1 MTGRKQDPYSRI
13 SRQVCRKPRRSR
25 GAIAPAGWDE
35 FSRRC
40 DLAGGARPPGVGWDD
55 EDDRTVGKRRTEGR
69 MAIDLSLFN
78 SSVTTLLDH
87 LTQYHGDDAELET
100 YVICA
105 RVKSPDIP
113 GGSGLNWIV
122 NPGGEKLAGGLLREV
137 LKAVEGNGGNG
148 NRHGPPS

>member
-1 MTGRKQDPYSRI
+1 MASYGK
-13 SRQVCRKPRRSR
+13 
-25 GAIAPAGWDE
+25 
-35 FSRRC
+35 
-40 DLAGGARPPGVGWDD
+40 D
-55 EDDRTVGKRRTEGR
+55 EDDLAIGKRRTEGR

-113 GGSGLNWIV
+113 GGSGINWIV

-148 NRHGPPS
+148 NGHGPSS

>member
-1 MTGRKQDPYSRI
+1 
-13 SRQVCRKPRRSR
+13 
-25 GAIAPAGWDE
+25 
-35 FSRRC
+35 
-40 DLAGGARPPGVGWDD
+40 
-55 EDDRTVGKRRTEGR
+55 

-78 SSVTTLLDH
+78 NSVTTLLDH
-87 LTQYHGDDAELET
+87 LTQYHGEDAELET

-137 LKAVEGNGGNG
+137 LKAVDGNGGNG
-148 NRHGPPS
+148 NGHGPSS

>member
-1 MTGRKQDPYSRI
+1 MPETAAVSRT
-13 SRQVCRKPRRSR
+13 KLP
-25 GAIAPAGWDE
+25 PAGRGE
-35 FSRRC
+35 FSRPRGEKT
-40 DLAGGARPPGVGWDD
+40 AYYPVEQA
-55 EDDRTVGKRRTEGR
+55 RTVGKRRMEGR

-78 SSVTTLLDH
+78 NSVTTLLDH
-87 LTQYHGDDAELET
+87 LTQYHGEEAELET

-148 NRHGPPS
+148 NGHGPSS